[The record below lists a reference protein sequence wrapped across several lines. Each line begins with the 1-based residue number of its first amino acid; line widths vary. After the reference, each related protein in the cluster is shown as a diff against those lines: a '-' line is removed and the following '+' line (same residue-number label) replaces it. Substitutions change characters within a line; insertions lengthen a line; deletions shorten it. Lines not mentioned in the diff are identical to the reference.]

1 MMFIDLW
8 VEFYIELYV
17 FFFLPSEFRA
27 RANALFEEYVAALAT
42 FEVNCPVLFVF
53 AICILECTGVR

>member
-1 MMFIDLW
+1 MF
-8 VEFYIELYV
+8 

-27 RANALFEEYVAALAT
+27 RATALFEEYVAALAT
-42 FEVNCPVLFVF
+42 FEVNCQVLFVF

>member
-8 VEFYIELYV
+8 VEFYIGLYV

-27 RANALFEEYVAALAT
+27 RATALFEEYVAALAT
-42 FEVNCPVLFVF
+42 F
-53 AICILECTGVR
+53 